1 MGLQELQAAGDE
13 QEVVRGLLLRNCNV
27 ISETS
32 QVASGVHVLILGKR
46 IAYVGPDPPT
56 EAATAV
62 ETIDIRGGYVIP
74 GLCDAHVHVTAVSA
88 NLHDLLV
95 LPSSLVTARASVILE
110 DMLMRGFTTV
120 RDAGGCDWGLAK
132 AVEEGTIRGPRV
144 LFCGSALSQTGGHG
158 DMRLRGEDREPSC
171 CPTLALGRV
180 CDGVDQVRLA
190 AREELR
196 RGAHHIKIMASG
208 GVSSPTDRLVNLQ
221 FSADEIAAIV
231 EEARHA
237 GTYVCAHAYTA
248 AAVKRCLELGVRSIE
263 HGNLIDME
271 CIDLLKQ
278 TGSFLV
284 PTLVTY
290 DRIKRGGEASG
301 MPQDQVAKVSDLLGK
316 GLEAL
321 NLADKEGV
329 NICFGSD
336 LLGSMHK
343 HQLEEFALRCRV
355 QSPARV
361 LRSATTTCAQLFNM
375 EGDIGIV
382 AQGAF
387 ADLVVLRTNPLT
399 DNFFSLSDPSHIL
412 MVVKEGSIIKRID

>member
-1 MGLQELQAAGDE
+1 MA
-13 QEVVRGLLLRNCNV
+13 
-27 ISETS
+27 
-32 QVASGVHVLILGKR
+32 K
-46 IAYVGPDPPT
+46 
-56 EAATAV
+56 
-62 ETIDIRGGYVIP
+62 TIDIQGGYIIP

-95 LPSSLVTARASVILE
+95 LPPSLVTARTTIILR

-132 AVEEGTIRGPRV
+132 AVEEGTIPGPRI
-144 LFCGSALSQTGGHG
+144 LFCGGALSQTGGHG
-158 DMRLRGEDREPSC
+158 DMRLRGEDRVPSC
-171 CPTLALGRV
+171 CPISLGRV

-208 GVSSPTDRLVNLQ
+208 GVSSPTDFLTNLQ
-221 FSADEIAAIV
+221 FSADEISAIV

-237 GTYVCAHAYTA
+237 GKYVCAHAYTA
-248 AAVKRCLELGVRSIE
+248 PAIKRCLELGVRSIE
-263 HGNLIDME
+263 HGNHIDLE
-271 CIDLLKQ
+271 CIDLMKRRNF
-278 TGSFLV
+278 FLV

-290 DRIKRGGEASG
+290 DCIKRIGEESG
-301 MPQDQVAKVSDLLGK
+301 MPQDQVEKVSDLLAK

-321 NLADKEGV
+321 ALADKEGV

-343 HQLEEFALRCRV
+343 YQLQEFSLRCGV
-355 QSPARV
+355 QSPANA
-361 LRSATTTCAQLFNM
+361 LRSATTTCAKLFNM

-382 AQGAF
+382 AQGAY
-387 ADLVVLRTNPLT
+387 ADLVALKTNPLL
-399 DNFFSLSDPSHIL
+399 DNFSSLLDPSHVL
-412 MVVKEGSIIKRID
+412 MVMKEGNIVKRTNL

>member
-1 MGLQELQAAGDE
+1 MQGDE
-13 QEVVRGLLLRNCNV
+13 AATG
-27 ISETS
+27 ETL
-32 QVASGVHVLILGKR
+32 QVESGVYVLILGKR
-46 IAYVGPDPPT
+46 IAYVGHAPPSVDSAST
-56 EAATAV
+56 
-62 ETIDIRGGYVIP
+62 ETIDIQGGYVIP

-95 LPSSLVTARASVILE
+95 LPSSLVAARASVVLE

-180 CDGVDQVRLA
+180 CDGVDQVRVA

-196 RGAHHIKIMASG
+196 KGAHHIKIMASG
-208 GVSSPTDRLVNLQ
+208 GVSSPTDRLANLQ
-221 FSADEIAAIV
+221 FSAEEIAAIV
-231 EEARHA
+231 DEACRA
-237 GTYVCAHAYTA
+237 GAYVCAHAYTA
-248 AAVKRCLELGVRSIE
+248 DAVKRCLELGVRSIE
-263 HGNLIDME
+263 HGNHIDME
-271 CIDLLKQ
+271 CTDLLKQ

-290 DRIKRGGEASG
+290 DCIKRIGEASG
-301 MPQDQVAKVSDLLGK
+301 MPQDQVAKVSDLLDK

-321 NLADKEGV
+321 ALADKQGV

-336 LLGSMHK
+336 LLGSMQK

-375 EGDIGIV
+375 EGDIGVV
-382 AQGAF
+382 AQGAY

-399 DNFFSLSDPSHIL
+399 DNFLALSDPSHIL
-412 MVVKEGSIIKRID
+412 MVIKEGAIVKRLDL